1 MIADEGVL
9 AREKLS
15 PADTAIVENFVLPRY
30 LSRFGELALDMLVSG
45 PAARILHVGCR
56 SGYPDRELL
65 ARVPEGEILG
75 VDPSPAAIDF
85 AREKGRAARPGA
97 LDYRVLESL
106 PGDLEPG
113 IFTHALCLHP
123 LVPSAERAELWNAMR
138 WLLCGGGQAIV
149 ALPLRG
155 SFAEIIDL
163 LREYALKFDDS
174 EFARNLEDHVGRCL
188 SLETLSDEFEAAG
201 FDDVDV
207 EVRNFT
213 LPFESGRTF
222 SEDPISRL
230 FILPELRGWLEKE
243 DLERPLAYVRDAIDK
258 YWSEGKLELTVSV
271 GCASARCPQ

>member
-1 MIADEGVL
+1 ML

-15 PADTAIVENFVLPRY
+15 PADAAILENFVLPRY
-30 LSRFGELALDMLVSG
+30 LSRFGELSLEMLVSG

-56 SGYPDRELL
+56 TGYPDRELL
-65 ARVPEGEILG
+65 ERVPEGEILG
-75 VDPSPAAIDF
+75 VDASPAAIEF
-85 AREKGRAARPGA
+85 AREKARRRPGA
-97 LDYRVLESL
+97 CEYRVLESL

-123 LVPSAERAELWNAMR
+123 LVPSSERAELWNAVR
-138 WLLCGGGQAIV
+138 WLLCAGGQAIA

-174 EFARNLEDHVGRCL
+174 EFARELEDHVSRCL
-188 SLETLSDEFEAAG
+188 SLETLSDEFEEAG

-213 LPFESGRTF
+213 LPFESGRAF
-222 SEDPISRL
+222 IDDPITRL
-230 FILPELRGWLEKE
+230 FILPELRSWLEKD